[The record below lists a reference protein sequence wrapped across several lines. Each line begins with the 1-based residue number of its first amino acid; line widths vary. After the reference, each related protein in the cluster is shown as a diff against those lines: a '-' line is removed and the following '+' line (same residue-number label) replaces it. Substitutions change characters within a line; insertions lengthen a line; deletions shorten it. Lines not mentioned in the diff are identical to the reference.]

1 MENVSIEDAKVS
13 EFDSVRTKKS
23 RIITIKEYVYSVRSD
38 IYKKQVEEYTRLK
51 SQNGHEAEAQKVKDS
66 MPCIVSAGV
75 CQGGHAVK
83 NLTEHSSLMQIDM
96 DRTCARTQEICCLL
110 KQLPYVAVAHKS
122 FSQEGIRVLVHV
134 SRDDVKRNYEA
145 LYAAVGQA
153 ISAHTG
159 HEYDPKCKILT
170 QPSFYS
176 WDPEAYFNPNAT
188 TFGMQWEE
196 SDAPAGSASPAPAT
210 TTAVSEAA
218 TPAASDPL
226 PLPAPAAPAPG
237 FLVQWLSDFEHR
249 NPFIRGQRNDLAL
262 KLGRQA
268 RSKGFSIKELEA
280 LIELFA
286 RHYAAPDFTTE
297 DIRKR
302 VCAGYQF
309 VEEEKQKTGN
319 PYQGSLRGQTLT
331 APKSSEEEAENA
343 DEVLENNN
351 TLRATA
357 PFIPREV
364 YRQLP
369 QFLQDCVKYASP
381 GREEDL
387 ALLGCLNSCSAAL
400 PYVSFNYN
408 KALFSPHFYF
418 AAIAAAGA
426 GKGVLEYTSQL
437 LDPIN
442 EHYEQKYRK
451 AKKEFDKQDILWQ
464 SELHSARHAHRPPNF
479 DLKPEEPQA
488 EYLKIA
494 ATLSKS
500 RLIEHMAAS
509 GGRGCYMFSSEIHT
523 IDSSMSQEC
532 GDFSDIFCKAFQ
544 HETISMSY
552 KNGGA
557 PVIVPSPRLAVC
569 LSGTQEQFH
578 AMFRSQENGLTSRF
592 NIYTRESEGIWK
604 SCAPL
609 PDGVELRDYHYL
621 LGKKL
626 LEMHLTLLSAPTLV
640 TFSPAQWQLHTEHFS
655 QLLEHALA
663 EGKEATQAIIFRH
676 GLLAMR
682 LSSIFTV
689 FRKYEDYPLAAEY
702 RCTDE
707 DFNIALLITDTLLEH
722 TLLLSTSIPQTTS
735 KPRRMHPFHRL
746 EKILEQLKSH
756 FTFSEFMDAAAQAEI
771 PETTAKRLLKLAIK
785 SKLVVKLKDSYIKKK
800 KSTHE

>member
-1 MENVSIEDAKVS
+1 MKNVSIEDEKVS

-38 IYKKQVEEYTRLK
+38 IYKTQVEEYIRLK
-51 SQNGHEAEAQKVKDS
+51 SQSGHEAEAQKVKDS
-66 MPCIVSAGV
+66 MPCIVAAGV

-83 NLTEHSSLMQIDM
+83 NLVEHSSLMQIDM
-96 DRTCARTQEICCLL
+96 DRTKARTQEILKLL

-122 FSQEGIRVLVHV
+122 FSQVGIRVLAHV
-134 SRDDVKRNYEA
+134 RLDDVKRNYEA

-159 HEYDPKCKILT
+159 HEYDAKCKILT

-176 WDPEAYFNPNAT
+176 WDPEAYFNPTAT
-188 TFGMQWEE
+188 EFEMQWEE
-196 SDAPAGSASPAPAT
+196 NDVPVASE
-210 TTAVSEAA
+210 TTAPVAA
-218 TPAASDPL
+218 PTSTPAAPS
-226 PLPAPAAPAPG
+226 APAPG
-237 FLVQWLSDFEHR
+237 FLAQWLSEFEHR

-268 RSKGFSIKELEA
+268 RSKGFSITELA
-280 LIELFA
+280 SLVELFA
-286 RHYAAPDFTTE
+286 YHYAAPDFTTE
-297 DIRKR
+297 DIQKR
-302 VCAGYQF
+302 VNAGYQF

-331 APKSSEEEAENA
+331 APKSCEEEAENA

-464 SELHSARHAHRPPNF
+464 SELHNARHAHRAPNF
-479 DLKPEEPQA
+479 DLKPEEPKA

-578 AMFRSQENGLTSRF
+578 GMFRSQENGLTSRF

-626 LEMHLTLLSAPTLV
+626 LDMHLTLLSAPTLV

-689 FRKYEDYPLAAEY
+689 FRKYEDYPQANEY

-785 SKLVVKLKDSYIKKK
+785 NKLVVKLKDSYIKKK
-800 KSTHE
+800 KNTPE